1 MGTASDVRHDRARQR
16 TFSRFGPSGYNPYFD
31 RVELTIR
38 SWRYLIMDFAGKFVL
53 VTGGSRGIGRAVA
66 RGFADRGAGVA
77 ISYLSNRAAAE
88 ETIQSLPG
96 GPHEMVQADMADP
109 VSVSG
114 MVETVTQSFEAL
126 DIVVNNAGI
135 WQDHILE
142 EVDFDQWQSVWRR
155 ILDTNLVGPAN
166 VCYCAAR
173 YMIDHGGGR
182 IVNVSS
188 RGAFRGEPDGP
199 AYGASKAGLNAM
211 SQSLA
216 KRLAPHDIFVGVVAP
231 GFVDTEMAARV
242 LDGPQGDEIRAQS
255 PLGRVARPEEVAQAV
270 LFLAAE
276 GSEFMTGAI
285 IDVNGA
291 SYLRT

>member
-1 MGTASDVRHDRARQR
+1 
-16 TFSRFGPSGYNPYFD
+16 
-31 RVELTIR
+31 
-38 SWRYLIMDFAGKFVL
+38 MDFKGKCVL
-53 VTGGSRGIGRAVA
+53 VTGGSRGIGRAIAEAFA
-66 RGFADRGAGVA
+66 RHGARVGVNYKT
-77 ISYLSNRAAAE
+77 SHKAAE
-88 ETIQSLPG
+88 RIAQSLPG
-96 GPHEMVQADMADP
+96 GPHAAIRADIRKP
-109 VSVSG
+109 ESVEELISST
-114 MVETVTQSFEAL
+114 VEKLGGL
-126 DIVVNNAGI
+126 DIVVNNAGVFLDHPLDEI
-135 WQDHILE
+135 GYMDWQNAWYYTLA
-142 EVDFDQWQSVWRR
+142 V
-155 ILDTNLVGPAN
+155 NLTAPAN

-173 YMIDHGGGR
+173 YMIKNGGGR

-188 RGAFRGEPDGP
+188 RGAFRGEPEAP

-216 KRLAPHDIFVGVVAP
+216 KKLAKHNIFVGVVAP
-231 GFVDTEMAARV
+231 GFVETDMAAE
-242 LDGPQGDEIRAQS
+242 LLAGPEGEGIRNQS